1 MRNRIATGSFLCA
14 TLSLVLSS
22 VACKTVNTAEPATPA
37 ATPHMVNDKRI
48 ITDSSLD
55 FKARIVGINQAA
67 VGSGDLLKVQAELLN
82 NSRGRRHFSYKF
94 EWFDQNAM
102 LIQAPAPVW
111 IPKDIEGLETIN
123 ISAVAPNP
131 QAKDFR
137 LKLIEKTNP

>member
-1 MRNRIATGSFLCA
+1 
-14 TLSLVLSS
+14 
-22 VACKTVNTAEPATPA
+22 
-37 ATPHMVNDKRI
+37 MVNDKRI

-111 IPKDIEGLETIN
+111 IPRDIEGRETIN